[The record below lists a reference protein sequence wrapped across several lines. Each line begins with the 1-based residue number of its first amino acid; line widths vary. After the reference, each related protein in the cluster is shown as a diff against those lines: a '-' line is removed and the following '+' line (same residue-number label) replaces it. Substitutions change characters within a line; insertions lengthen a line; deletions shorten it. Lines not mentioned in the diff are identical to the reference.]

1 MKRDP
6 AMIAGEML
14 DLSPEEI
21 AAAMERTRGRQT
33 MEDVK
38 TRVAAARVAARGM
51 CHGQGCSCS
60 IKGPGRWC
68 VAWAL
73 YGDMALD
80 AIKALEDAG
89 WLLVPEPL
97 PPPQPG
103 VYYTPPAGI
112 TEAVVVV
119 TGQGGGPGT
128 HPGKP
133 AQRPRT
139 GPRTPSDDRA

>member
-1 MKRDP
+1 MKRDD
-6 AMIAGEML
+6 AMIAAQML
-14 DLSPEEI
+14 DLSPDEI
-21 AAAMERTRGRQT
+21 AAAMARTRGRQT

-38 TRVAAARVAARGM
+38 NRVAAARIAARGI

-60 IKGPGRWC
+60 VKGPGRWC

-80 AIKALEDAG
+80 AIKALEDEN

-97 PPPQPG
+97 PPAEPG
-103 VYYTPPAGI
+103 VYYTPPA
-112 TEAVVVV
+112 EVSAVTVVV
-119 TGQGGGPGT
+119 TGHGGGSGAY
-128 HPGKP
+128 PGKL

-139 GPRTPSDDRA
+139 GPRTPSDEPA